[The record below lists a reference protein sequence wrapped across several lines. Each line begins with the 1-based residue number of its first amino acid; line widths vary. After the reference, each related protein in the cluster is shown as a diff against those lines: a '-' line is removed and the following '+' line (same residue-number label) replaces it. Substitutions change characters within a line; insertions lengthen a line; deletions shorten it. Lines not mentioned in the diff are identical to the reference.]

1 MVRIREGNV
10 AGMPCIIK
18 WLRCRS
24 RPSHQHQHIINMDTQ
39 YSTRVSGGTRIYY
52 FDVHT
57 DKKGSPY
64 ITITEVP
71 TEKNPAR
78 KERQRVF
85 IHREDFDK
93 FAAAFA
99 EVTNFINSS
108 SQ

>member
-1 MVRIREGNV
+1 MHLKMVAV
-10 AGMPCIIK
+10 SKP
-18 WLRCRS
+18 
-24 RPSHQHQHIINMDTQ
+24 PFPPHQHIINMDTQ

-52 FDVHT
+52 LDVHT

-78 KERQRVF
+78 RERQRVF

-99 EVTNFINSS
+99 EVANFINSS

>member
-18 WLRCRS
+18 WLRRRS
-24 RPSHQHQHIINMDTQ
+24 RPSHQHQHINNMATQ

-85 IHREDFDK
+85 THRADLAK
-93 FAAAFA
+93 FATALA
-99 EVTNFINSS
+99 EGNNFINSS